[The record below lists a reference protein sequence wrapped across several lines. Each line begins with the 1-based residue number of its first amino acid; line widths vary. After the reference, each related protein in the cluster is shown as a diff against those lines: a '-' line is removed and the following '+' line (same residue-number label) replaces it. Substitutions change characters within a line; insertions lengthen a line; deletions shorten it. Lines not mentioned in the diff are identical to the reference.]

1 MNKTVLLAAAAAFAL
16 TAGAASAAQR
26 PALGVTGAKVSPVVV
41 HKAKGAK
48 MLYNQNSPDGT
59 VIVSMN
65 FTSGTYTAY
74 DSAGADD
81 FVVPKK
87 AQWTVTEVDASG
99 AYFNGNGTCSSSC
112 EYATSENVTFYKD
125 AGGMPGAAV
134 KGGTFTDLK
143 GKDTNGVFAISLGK
157 KGLKLKSGHYWVS
170 VAGNVSFTSTG
181 YEWGWGETTAIQGDD
196 AMWENPGAGFGVGC
210 TTWGDI
216 GTCLGY
222 SGDLAFDLQG
232 TSKKGK

>member
-1 MNKTVLLAAAAAFAL
+1 MSKTVLLAAAAAFAL
-16 TAGAASAAQR
+16 TAGGASAAQTPVLGIHG
-26 PALGVTGAKVSPVVV
+26 PATSAVF

-48 MLYNQNSPDGT
+48 MLYNQNSSDGT
-59 VIVSMN
+59 AIVSMN

-81 FVVPKK
+81 FIVPKK
-87 AQWTVTEVDASG
+87 AQWKVTEVDADG
-99 AYFNGNGTCSSSC
+99 VYFNGSGTCSSNC

-125 AGGMPGAAV
+125 ASGMPGTVV
-134 KGGTFTDLK
+134 KALTGLK
-143 GKDTNGVFAISLGK
+143 GTDTNGSFSISLGK
-157 KGLKLKSGHYWVS
+157 KGVKLKSGHYWVS
-170 VAGNVSFTSTG
+170 VAGNVSYTGTG
-181 YEWGWGETTAIQGDD
+181 YEWGWYETTAFHNDD

-232 TSKKGK
+232 TSKKK

>member
-1 MNKTVLLAAAAAFAL
+1 LAAAAAFAL
-16 TAGAASAAQR
+16 TAGAASAAQH
-26 PALGVTGAKVSPVVV
+26 PALGVTGVKASPVVV

-48 MLYNQNSPDGT
+48 MLYNQNSSDGT
-59 VIVSMN
+59 AIVSMN

-74 DSAGADD
+74 DSTGADD
-81 FVVPKK
+81 FIVPKK
-87 AQWTVTEVDASG
+87 KQWTVTEVDAG
-99 AYFNGNGTCSSSC
+99 GVYFNGSGTCSSNC

-125 AGGMPGAAV
+125 ASGMPGTVV
-134 KGGTFTDLK
+134 KALTGLK
-143 GKDTNGVFAISLGK
+143 GTDNNGSFSISLGK
-157 KGLKLKSGHYWVS
+157 GVKLKSGHYWVA
-170 VAGNVSFTSTG
+170 VAGNVSYTSTG
-181 YEWGWGETTAIQGDD
+181 YEWGWDETTAFHGDD

-232 TSKKGK
+232 TQKKK